1 MICYFYFY
9 FISWGQEDKDEK
21 RQENGQNLIFVN
33 HALVGH
39 VLKKNHHIHFWVHGP
54 CTVIPL
60 IAHP

>member
-39 VLKKNHHIHFWVHGP
+39 VLKKIITFTFG
-54 CTVIPL
+54 CTARARSFL
-60 IAHP
+60 L